1 METSTQIFKMIKY
14 QKKVL
19 DVFFIS
25 NFDRFCFFRTGKNYY
40 PQVFLEQCKYAV
52 KEEKMPQYITDEIE
66 ISSDDSGGE
75 DSDEENSDKENF
87 NEENFDEV
95 NQVENNRI

>member
-14 QKKVL
+14 QNKVL

-52 KEEKMPQYITDEIE
+52 KEEKMSQYIT
-66 ISSDDSGGE
+66 
-75 DSDEENSDKENF
+75 EENSDKENF